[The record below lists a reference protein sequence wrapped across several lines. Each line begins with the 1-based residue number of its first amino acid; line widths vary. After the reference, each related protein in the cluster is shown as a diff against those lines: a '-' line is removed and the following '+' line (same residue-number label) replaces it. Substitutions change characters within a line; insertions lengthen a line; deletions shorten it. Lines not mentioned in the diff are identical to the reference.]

1 LREGGRVGRVGE
13 KRAGVGEERA
23 FGFACA
29 LDLPE
34 GVAAMADTGD
44 VVECSDVGEEGD
56 FFFVEGGDAEGQ
68 VVDGGEGAVVFAGGD
83 DGFAYLLAEASGVAE
98 AEAQSQERG
107 AGSREGVRLQVTG
120 CRLRE
125 IGCRAVLRA

>member
-1 LREGGRVGRVGE
+1 
-13 KRAGVGEERA
+13 VGEERA

-34 GVAAMADTGD
+34 RVATMADATD
-44 VVECSDVGEEGD
+44 VVEGSDVGEEGD
-56 FFFVEGGDAEGQ
+56 FFFVEGGDAEGE
-68 VVDGGEGAVVFAGGD
+68 VVDGGEGAVVAAFFCNRFAHL
-83 DGFAYLLAEASGVAE
+83 FTESAGVAE

-107 AGSREGVRLQVTG
+107 AGSRERIRLQVTG

-125 IGCRAVLRA
+125 IGCRAVLRG